1 MKNPAN
7 NKVSH
12 YLQRF
17 LTDKLSLIVNSCS
30 FGLLVGIYFLFY
42 KTNET
47 KFFPDQKNIQVD
59 FYNDSIDHGKSEI
72 TRSIISDSS
81 VSMSFILKD
90 GFIRPYAGIGFEKK
104 DHSVF
109 NVQPYN
115 RIGIDASSHNIKP
128 FFVYLIYN
136 DSTKDSNKNSMP
148 SRHLCHYIEISS
160 ERKQFVLNTNDFY
173 TPDWW
178 FDKYNLSPASTG
190 KPKLNQI
197 YRLAIV
203 TGLTPRQNQEQSI
216 QINSIIFYSDNTIVV
231 SIMAIIQLVIVS
243 ITFLFYYIKTKP
255 KKRLITISYNALP
268 NKQIEKTQ
276 INFLDYIHENYH
288 ESDLNL
294 NIISKKTGVHIRKIA
309 ESISSQFNCN
319 VKTYINQIRI
329 NEAKRLLKESTFNR
343 SEIAYRVGFSSP
355 SNFNR
360 VFKNLTG
367 ISPSE
372 YLQNTDS

>member
-1 MKNPAN
+1 
-7 NKVSH
+7 
-12 YLQRF
+12 
-17 LTDKLSLIVNSCS
+17 
-30 FGLLVGIYFLFY
+30 
-42 KTNET
+42 
-47 KFFPDQKNIQVD
+47 
-59 FYNDSIDHGKSEI
+59 
-72 TRSIISDSS
+72 
-81 VSMSFILKD
+81 MSFILKD

-104 DHSVF
+104 DHSAF
-109 NVQPYN
+109 NIQPYN
-115 RIGIDASSHNIKP
+115 RISINVSSHNIKP

-136 DSTKDSNKNSMP
+136 DPSIKTDEKLTP
-148 SRHLCHYIEISS
+148 SRYLCHYIEICS
-160 ERKQFVLNTNDFY
+160 EQKRFNLKTKEFY

-216 QINSIIFYSDNTIVV
+216 QINSIIFYCDNTLVV
-231 SIMAIIQLVIVS
+231 SIMAIIQLVTVG

-255 KKRLITISYNALP
+255 KKKLITISYNALP
-268 NKQIEKTQ
+268 SKRIEKTQ

-288 ESDLNL
+288 NSDLNL

-329 NEAKRLLKESTFNR
+329 NEAKRLLNESTFNR

-372 YLQNTDS
+372 YLQNTNS